1 MGGLTMKQVAII
13 TGASRGI
20 GAAIAE
26 NLASQGIHVVINCRS
41 SLAQGEVVAEKC
53 RAYGVEAMALAW
65 DVADFTACEENVK
78 TIIEKMGNITILV
91 NNAGI
96 TQDGLL
102 MRMTEQQFDRVI
114 DNNLKSAFCMTK
126 TCCSYMMKQ
135 RYGRI
140 INISSVSG
148 IYGNAGQANYAAAK
162 AGLIGFTKSVAK
174 ELGSRNITVNAVAP
188 GFVETDMTK
197 DLSPQ
202 IREAAQKNIA
212 LKRFAQPEEI
222 AALVGFLSSPQ
233 ASYITAQ
240 AILVDG
246 GMAL

>member
-1 MGGLTMKQVAII
+1 MSEMGKQVAVI

-26 NLASQGIHVVINCRS
+26 NLAGQGVDVVINCRN
-41 SLAQGEVVAEKC
+41 SLKQGEAVAEKC
-53 RAYGVEAMALAW
+53 RSYGVEALVLGW
-65 DVADFTACEENVK
+65 DVADMKACEANVK
-78 TIIEKMGNITILV
+78 TIIEQMGGITILV

-96 TQDGLL
+96 AKDGLL
-102 MRMTEQQFDRVI
+102 IRMSEEQFDSVL
-114 DNNLKSAFCMTK
+114 DNNLKSAFYMTK
-126 TCCSYMMKQ
+126 LCSSYMMKQ

-148 IYGNAGQANYAAAK
+148 VYGNGGQANYAAAK

-188 GFVETDMTK
+188 GFVDTDMTK
-197 DLSPQ
+197 VLGED
-202 IREAAQKNIA
+202 IKEAAKGSIA
-212 LKRFAQPEEI
+212 LKRFARPEEI
-222 AALVGFLSSPQ
+222 AAVVGFLCSPQ
-233 ASYITAQ
+233 ASYVTAQ

>member
-1 MGGLTMKQVAII
+1 MKQIAIV
-13 TGASRGI
+13 TGSSRGI

-26 NLASQGIHVVINCRS
+26 NLAAQGINVIINCRKS
-41 SLAQGEVVAEKC
+41 AEQGEAVAEKC
-53 RAYGVEAMALAW
+53 RAHGVEALVLPW
-65 DVADFTACEENVK
+65 DVADFAACEESVN
-78 TIIEKMGNITILV
+78 TIVEKMGAPTILV

-102 MRMTEQQFDRVI
+102 MRMTEGQFDAVI
-114 DNNLKSAFCMTK
+114 NTNLKSTYNMTK
-126 TCCSYMMKQ
+126 LCCPLMMKA

-140 INISSVSG
+140 INISSVAG
-148 IYGNAGQANYAAAK
+148 VYGNAGQANYAAAK
-162 AGLIGFTKSVAK
+162 AGIIGFTKAVAK

-197 DLSPQ
+197 DLSDA
-202 IREAAQKNIA
+202 IKEAAQKNIA
-212 LKRFAQPEEI
+212 LKRFAKPEEI
-222 AALVGFLSSPQ
+222 AALVGFLASPA
-233 ASYITAQ
+233 ASYITSQ

>member
-1 MGGLTMKQVAII
+1 MPQVAII
-13 TGASRGI
+13 TGSSRGI

-26 NLASQGIHVVINCRS
+26 NLASQGINVVINCRS
-41 SLAQGEVVAEKC
+41 SLAQGEAVAEKC
-53 RAYGVEAMALAW
+53 RAYGVEAIALAW
-65 DVADFTACEENVK
+65 DVADYAACEENVK
-78 TIIEKMGNITILV
+78 TVIEKMGDITILV

-102 MRMTEQQFDRVI
+102 VRMTEQQFDAVI
-114 DNNLKSAFCMTK
+114 DNNLKSAFYMTK
-126 TCCSYMMKQ
+126 ICGSYMMKK

-140 INISSVSG
+140 VNISSVAG
-148 IYGNAGQANYAAAK
+148 VYGNAGQANYAAAK

-197 DLSPQ
+197 DLPEQ
-202 IREAAQKNIA
+202 LKETAKGNIA
-212 LKRFAQPEEI
+212 LKRFAKPEEI
-222 AALVGFLSSPQ
+222 ASVVGFLCSPQ